1 MINKKD
7 GGVFSKR
14 DEEVYSIHFDMHRPL
29 LFCCSYIH
37 IIVCVLRDSGLSHV
51 KVIPFLL
58 SDEQRDC
65 LIQTHFHT
73 SSGVSYVHDIL
84 CYWPPECSAPG
95 QNVLV

>member
-1 MINKKD
+1 MEECSVNVMRRYI
-7 GGVFSKR
+7 VFTLICT
-14 DEEVYSIHFDMHRPL
+14 DHCYFVVAI
-29 LFCCSYIH
+29 YI

-95 QNVLV
+95 QNVFPFS